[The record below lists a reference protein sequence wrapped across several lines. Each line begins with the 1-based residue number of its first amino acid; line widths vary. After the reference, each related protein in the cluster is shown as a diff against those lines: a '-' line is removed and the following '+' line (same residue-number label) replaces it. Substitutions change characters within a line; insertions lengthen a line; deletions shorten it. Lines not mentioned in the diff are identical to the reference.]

1 MSSRYAALLRKKT
14 FWYGL
19 ASLLVIAAIAGAL
32 WPDKSAGTDPRTPVT
47 GARSAPAVPVLVAS
61 VERRLLNIVQTGLGT
76 VMPAASVEVRARVAG
91 QLQQVLFEE
100 GQEVQQGQLLA
111 RIDNR
116 PFTAALEQVKGQ
128 LERNR
133 ALLAN
138 ARRDLQRYQALH
150 QQQSL
155 SQQQID
161 AQSSLV
167 AQYQGTVNADEG
179 ALAQAQLQVEFTR
192 ITAPISGRIGLRQV
206 DAGNN
211 ITPGDSAPLAIITAL
226 EEVHVVFSI
235 PEDDA
240 PRLLAQYTDARQ
252 RQQSLPVEAWD
263 RSQRERLAE
272 GRLLAVDNRID
283 SRTGTLK
290 LKALFDNRNQRLLA
304 QQFVNVRVQVETR
317 PDALLVPATAVQRGS
332 QGDFVYVVKTN
343 DDQGQAVSLRAVQTG
358 AREAEQVAI
367 ERGLE
372 EGELV
377 VINGVDRLREGAIV
391 RVANRQPAAKPA
403 ATTPLAA
410 H

>member
-1 MSSRYAALLRKKT
+1 MSSRYTALLRKKT

-19 ASLLVIAAIAGAL
+19 ASLLVIAAIAGTL
-32 WPDKSAGTDPRTPVT
+32 WTDKSARTDPRTPVT
-47 GARSAPAVPVLVAS
+47 GARNTPAVPVLVAR

-76 VMPAASVEVRARVAG
+76 VIPAASVEVRARVAG

-211 ITPGDSAPLAIITAL
+211 ITPGDSAPLAI
-226 EEVHVVFSI
+226 ENR
-235 PEDDA
+235 
-240 PRLLAQYTDARQ
+240 RLGKPASAGGTQAGRHGN
-252 RQQSLPVEAWD
+252 RQQ
-263 RSQRERLAE
+263 RSRCGGGLRCGIAS
-272 GRLLAVDNRID
+272 APD
-283 SRTGTLK
+283 SFT
-290 LKALFDNRNQRLLA
+290 
-304 QQFVNVRVQVETR
+304 E
-317 PDALLVPATAVQRGS
+317 
-332 QGDFVYVVKTN
+332 
-343 DDQGQAVSLRAVQTG
+343 
-358 AREAEQVAI
+358 
-367 ERGLE
+367 
-372 EGELV
+372 
-377 VINGVDRLREGAIV
+377 
-391 RVANRQPAAKPA
+391 
-403 ATTPLAA
+403 
-410 H
+410 